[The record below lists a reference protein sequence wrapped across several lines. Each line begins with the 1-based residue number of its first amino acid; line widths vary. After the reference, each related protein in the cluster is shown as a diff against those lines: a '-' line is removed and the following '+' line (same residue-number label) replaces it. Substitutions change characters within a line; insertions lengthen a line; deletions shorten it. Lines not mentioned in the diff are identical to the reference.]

1 MEGKEPGV
9 GQWTSTQAYV
19 LSVICLLVGVAVGYL
34 VRGSAPSNNAAT
46 QVRAGR
52 MAQTPT
58 GASPMSG
65 APQPTPEELRHMAD
79 TQAQPLL
86 QQLES
91 DSKNAALLYQI
102 GNLYYDAQQYPE
114 AVKYYENSLKI
125 DPKATDVRTDM
136 ATAYHLM
143 GQPDRAI
150 QEYDAVLKIDGK
162 HANALFNEGMVKWQD
177 KMDLNGA
184 IVLWKRLLEAHPDY
198 TQRDRVE
205 KLIAQAE
212 QHLTMKPGSEAAK

>member
-1 MEGKEPGV
+1 MEGQGSGG

-19 LSVICLLVGVAVGYL
+19 LSVICLFVGVAVGYL
-34 VRGSAPSNNAAT
+34 VRGSALSSETATVQARASTADAAPESI
-46 QVRAGR
+46 AG
-52 MAQTPT
+52 A
-58 GASPMSG
+58 
-65 APQPTPEELRHMAD
+65 QPTREQLRQMAD

-86 QQLES
+86 KELES
-91 DSKNAALLYQI
+91 DPKNAALLYQI

-114 AVKYYENSLKI
+114 AVMYYEQSLKI

-150 QEYDAVLKIDGK
+150 QEYDAVLKVDGK

-177 KMDLNGA
+177 KMDVKGA
-184 IVLWKRLLEAHPDY
+184 IRSWRRLLEAHPDFA
-198 TQRDRVE
+198 QRDKVE

-212 QHLTMKPGSEAAK
+212 QHLTMKTGSEAAK